1 MSETTSAPW
10 FPKRKHGHV
19 VADVQFGPSRFPE
32 CSCGHLITDDES
44 DEAQG
49 AAFSRH
55 RRESQPE
62 PKERIRAHLA
72 LAR

>member
-1 MSETTSAPW
+1 MSETTAPW
-10 FPKRKHGHV
+10 FSTRKHGHV
-19 VADVQFGPSRFPE
+19 VADVQFAEFRFLE

-62 PKERIRAHLA
+62 PKERIRDHLA
-72 LAR
+72 IAR